1 MDYNELVQNLKEQ
14 LQHYGPKVPYGELVG
29 AEPPYN
35 RAGDLVWPD
44 PEPYYIEQA
53 INAITELLARVE
65 EVEARANRLDEEL
78 EAHSESDL
86 AKAHEALSADWA
98 KQKKRAEAAE
108 ARAEKAE
115 KQLDSLLE
123 EEETAPFDPFHVIKE
138 A

>member
-1 MDYNELVQNLKEQ
+1 MDYNELAQNLKEQ
-14 LQHYGPKVPYGELVG
+14 LQYYGPKVPYGELVG

-65 EVEARANRLDEEL
+65 
-78 EAHSESDL
+78 
-86 AKAHEALSADWA
+86 
-98 KQKKRAEAAE
+98 AAE

-123 EEETAPFDPFHVIKE
+123 EEETAPFGPFRMEKE
-138 A
+138 D